1 MYGAV
6 GPVSYPTRALNS
18 AAFQSNTTPAS
29 NASSASHTQQASTHS
44 TNKPTQRRVFT
55 GTVTKLQDNFGF
67 VDEDVFFQTRL
78 VYVRF
83 NQFIFFVMKEHLL

>member
-18 AAFQSNTTPAS
+18 AAFQSNTTAAS
-29 NASSASHTQQASTHS
+29 NTSNASHTQQTTAHT
-44 TNKPTQRRVFT
+44 TNKPPQTQRRVFS

-67 VDEDVFFQTRL
+67 VDEDVFFQTRS
-78 VYVRF
+78 
-83 NQFIFFVMKEHLL
+83 ES